1 MRAKAEQF
9 ILWLGDFVEDSHSG
23 LPSVKRFGLALAVTV
38 LCGVM
43 LGLGGVITASV
54 ISSSGRDQ
62 VDIVR
67 IAADTLQIIA
77 GLVLAA
83 VTTGYLVDKA
93 SNRKAS
99 TDEHKTTSTDNP

>member
-1 MRAKAEQF
+1 MREKAEQF
-9 ILWLGDFVEDSHSG
+9 ILWLGDFVEDSQSG
-23 LPSVKRFGLALAVTV
+23 RPSVKRFGLAMAVTV

-54 ISSSGRDQ
+54 LASTGRDQ

-93 SNRKAS
+93 AIRKTGAKS
-99 TDEHKTTSTDNP
+99 ENISERPEA